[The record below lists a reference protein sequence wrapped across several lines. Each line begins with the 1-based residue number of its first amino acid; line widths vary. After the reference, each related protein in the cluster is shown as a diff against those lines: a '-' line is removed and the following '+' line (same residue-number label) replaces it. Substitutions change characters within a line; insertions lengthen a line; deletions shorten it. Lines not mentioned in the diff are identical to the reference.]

1 MNKGG
6 QKKPT
11 LLTDYLRNDEK
22 SVNKTS
28 QKNITPAS
36 IPKPSTSKVTPQSI
50 IRSQV
55 QNLKMQDIED
65 DSDGDNFGQ

>member
-28 QKNITPAS
+28 QKNVTPAS
-36 IPKPSTSKVTPQSI
+36 IPKPNTAKVTPQSI

-65 DSDGDNFGQ
+65 DSDGDHFGQ